1 MNALAA
7 CLAFDS
13 CNAFNV
19 KKFSPGN
26 SKAQL
31 HRKRLKVLKQIL
43 GRSEKQKK
51 ISTNQHRARIRWCRR
66 PNLFPVVLTTVK
78 LRPIL

>member
-1 MNALAA
+1 MQPPTVCQTDVNQNRFYGKKLNALAA
-7 CLAFDS
+7 YLDFDS

-26 SKAQL
+26 SKAPL

-43 GRSEKQKK
+43 GRSEKQNK
-51 ISTNQHRARIRWCRR
+51 I
-66 PNLFPVVLTTVK
+66 
-78 LRPIL
+78 

>member
-1 MNALAA
+1 MEKNLNALAA

-43 GRSEKQKK
+43 GRRKNKTK
-51 ISTNQHRARIRWCRR
+51 FKPISTEHVFVGAGEQIY
-66 PNLFPVVLTTVK
+66 FQSF
-78 LRPIL
+78 

>member
-1 MNALAA
+1 MEKKLNALAA
-7 CLAFDS
+7 SLDFDS
-13 CNAFNV
+13 CNAINV

-43 GRSEKQKK
+43 GRSEKQNK
-51 ISTNQHRARIRWCRR
+51 I
-66 PNLFPVVLTTVK
+66 
-78 LRPIL
+78 